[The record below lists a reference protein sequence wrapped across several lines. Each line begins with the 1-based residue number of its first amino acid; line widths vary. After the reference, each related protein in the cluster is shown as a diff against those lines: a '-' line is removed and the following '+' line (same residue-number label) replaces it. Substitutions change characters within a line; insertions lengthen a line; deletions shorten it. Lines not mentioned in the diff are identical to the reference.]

1 MRFKPPRASIYITAE
16 NNRIRAFCS
25 NCLAFIAGS
34 RSLGRIA
41 IAAAAHE
48 CDTERK
54 KRVQSVPATPEAEK
68 KTASETSHKKPPRA
82 A

>member
-1 MRFKPPRASIYITAE
+1 MRFKPPRAAIYITAE

-25 NCLAFIAGS
+25 NCLAFIGGS

-54 KRVQSVPATPEAEK
+54 KRAQSRPASSEREKTPN
-68 KTASETSHKKPPRA
+68 ETSKKKSRRA

>member
-1 MRFKPPRASIYITAE
+1 MRFRPPRAAIYITAE

-48 CDTERK
+48 CDTDRK
-54 KRVQSVPATPEAEK
+54 QRLQSVAATPQAEK
-68 KTASETSHKKPPRA
+68 NFFKFEI
-82 A
+82 